1 MLNKKTKTRCKECG
15 HVAEV
20 KKLSAAKFG
29 VYCKNIQCA
38 KKYIKEEQWWQNIN
52 NQIQLPL

>member
-20 KKLSAAKFG
+20 KKLSATKFG

-38 KKYIKEEQWWQNIN
+38 KKTHRGRAVVAEY
-52 NQIQLPL
+52 